1 MAKCLPG
8 CQCKRHSSYVRTP
21 DMRARASEQMTIK
34 WQERSQDQDQML
46 SIRAAMSAGHEGEWT
61 EERRASVSYFM
72 RQRPHSL
79 ETNEK
84 RSRTMRSK
92 PSRGF
97 SIEATGY
104 KRLTGMHDHPLSTS
118 GGVVAEHRKVLY
130 DAIGPGPH
138 ACYWNDQFG
147 CGRASLDWVSI
158 CVDHLDGDTLNNDL
172 ENLVVSCRSCNTKR
186 GSREY
191 WQVRGY
197 RG

>member
-1 MAKCLPG
+1 MAKCKEG
-8 CQCKRHSSYVRTP
+8 CACKRHTVV
-21 DMRARASEQMTIK
+21 
-34 WQERSQDQDQML
+34 
-46 SIRAAMSAGHEGEWT
+46 WT
-61 EERRASVSYFM
+61 EERRRSVAALVA
-72 RQRPHSL
+72 RPRSP
-79 ETNEK
+79 EENEK
-84 RSRTMRSK
+84 RRNTMRSK
-92 PSRGF
+92 PSKGY

-118 GGVVAEHRKVLY
+118 GGVILEHRKTLY

-138 ACYWNDQFG
+138 ACHWKDQFD
-147 CGRASLDWVSI
+147 CGRTSLEWDNI
-158 CVDHLDGDTLNNDL
+158 CVDHLDSDTLNNTL